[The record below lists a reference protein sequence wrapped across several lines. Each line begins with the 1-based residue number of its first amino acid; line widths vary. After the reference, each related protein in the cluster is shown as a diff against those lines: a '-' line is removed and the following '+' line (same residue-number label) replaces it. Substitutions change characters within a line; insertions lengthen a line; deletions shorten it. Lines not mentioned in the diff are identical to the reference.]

1 MRGTVGSDRWTAYGI
16 IDLFRRQVCWAHL
29 KRDFQKWVDFG
40 GPAAAMGQA
49 GLVAVPRVF
58 EAWGRFRE
66 GVLDR
71 PGLQAVLGPVSHD
84 LQAALEAGLSC
95 PNRKAGRFCRNV
107 LAVYPALWT
116 FARVE
121 GVEPTNNRA
130 ERTLRPA
137 VIWRKISFGNQS
149 EGGCRF
155 TERILTTVQTLR
167 LQNRQVVSYLREA
180 VAAHRAGQPAPVLL
194 PVGA

>member
-1 MRGTVGSDRWTAYGI
+1 
-16 IDLFRRQVCWAHL
+16 
-29 KRDFQKWVDFG
+29 
-40 GPAAAMGQA
+40 MGEA
-49 GLVAVPRVF
+49 GLKAVKQLF
-58 EAWGRFRE
+58 ECWGRFRE

-71 PGLQAVLGPVSHD
+71 PGLVAALEPVSHD
-84 LQAALEAGLSC
+84 LRAALDAGVSSA
-95 PNRKAGRFCRNV
+95 NRKAGRFCRNV

-137 VIWRKISFGNQS
+137 VLWRKTSFGNHS
-149 EGGCRF
+149 ESGCRF

-167 LQNRQVVSYLREA
+167 LQHRQVLSYLRDA
-180 VAAHRAGQPAPVLL
+180 VAAHRAGQLAPPLL
-194 PVGA
+194 PTGA